1 MFITKYDTFR
11 TFCSKNLILFGYFG
25 SKSDTFPMF
34 WTQLRYLEKWDSK
47 RYLGRGFFPKKIE
60 IGEIFFAMR
69 RMTMNV
75 GAFESPD
82 LGGPSRYPQRI
93 P

>member
-1 MFITKYDTFR
+1 MAQIREVRF
-11 TFCSKNLILFGYFG
+11 
-25 SKSDTFPMF
+25 
-34 WTQLRYLEKWDSK
+34 K
-47 RYLGRGFFPKKIE
+47 RVPQTGFFPKKSK

>member
-1 MFITKYDTFR
+1 MSQRAPK
-11 TFCSKNLILFGYFG
+11 ILGHLVPG
-25 SKSDTFPMF
+25 FPSSGPF
-34 WTQLRYLEKWDSK
+34 QIKKEVEF
-47 RYLGRGFFPKKIE
+47 FFPQKSKICKF
-60 IGEIFFAMR
+60 FFAMR